1 MSSESLTFVKHKSS
15 VFSLA
20 SDEHV
25 LFSISNP
32 FSNSYLHAV
41 LPNFSMLTKQKR
53 YAQYI
58 VHVMENHHKLRLVQ
72 LSLFSCH
79 LFLLQEH
86 TLKLCN
92 TWSSG
97 WIQSRYVRP
106 TSNCSGS
113 GSRWGWCI
121 LVLCW
126 FDGEECVCD
135 ITQRWYY
142 GQPTGKWNN
151 LKLTSNLSI
160 EKNWHTNHF

>member
-1 MSSESLTFVKHKSS
+1 MQYLLSFVLDNDAEQNPSNSWLVLVSSESLTFVKHKSS

-92 TWSSG
+92 T
-97 WIQSRYVRP
+97 
-106 TSNCSGS
+106 
-113 GSRWGWCI
+113 
-121 LVLCW
+121 
-126 FDGEECVCD
+126 
-135 ITQRWYY
+135 
-142 GQPTGKWNN
+142 
-151 LKLTSNLSI
+151 
-160 EKNWHTNHF
+160 